1 MTFKSINNKTSD
13 SSENVQTTNILK
25 WQRTQHGKQC
35 LSLQHLCH
43 WSPRPAWSRF
53 LCSRDEGVTFRP
65 KGEVLP
71 LLFPALLSDIVGWWC
86 PFVLTLWRGS
96 SPAEWG
102 AAKRS
107 SSYAQLDK
115 QPSSHQHVP
124 PAVQCQ
130 VIWPGEAA
138 VTVCA
143 LEWLH
148 SRVFAVMPRQFIR
161 TSELPGAAFPGTLVG
176 FLSCMCSSMS
186 LQVRTFRIHFVAALE
201 IASVDTPFSRVW
213 GFRPSLAPCA
223 LDTKWWD
230 WTGKRERRFKWW
242 ANTALWFQCCETWG
256 SQSAASQRLK
266 APGPRYCC
274 HFLGHVSFL
283 NLEGGQLDLFL
294 MKHSSGEEDMLK
306 ITTEWKKTKK

>member
-115 QPSSHQHVP
+115 QPSSHQHMP

-176 FLSCMCSSMS
+176 FLSWKKQRDITLCSIISPEQS
-186 LQVRTFRIHFVAALE
+186 SQCDYLGTWLFSEDF
-201 IASVDTPFSRVW
+201 PFGGPLSRNLTTLPAGFGSHRW
-213 GFRPSLAPCA
+213 GF
-223 LDTKWWD
+223 
-230 WTGKRERRFKWW
+230 
-242 ANTALWFQCCETWG
+242 QC
-256 SQSAASQRLK
+256 
-266 APGPRYCC
+266 
-274 HFLGHVSFL
+274 
-283 NLEGGQLDLFL
+283 NLSCSDN
-294 MKHSSGEEDMLK
+294 GEV
-306 ITTEWKKTKK
+306 T